1 MSQPTQVLFASRI
14 PAGLKER
21 LTRYCSAHGVKMNFF
36 VSRAIQE
43 RLERQAEDKAD
54 VQLIRE
60 RQGDADYVGQKQ
72 MASYLKKRL
81 SSR

>member
-1 MSQPTQVLFASRI
+1 
-14 PAGLKER
+14 
-21 LTRYCSAHGVKMNFF
+21 MNFF
-36 VSRAIQE
+36 VSQAIQE